1 MYVNMCIRVCVCVSV
16 FMCMHVCLCYVLS
29 FASNSCEPLPPLT
42 LFFSVLCSFLLSLS
56 PAHLRFVEF
65 SPPEQQQQPQPRRI
79 FSLAATVD
87 SSAWCTFF
95 CQAPLSLCL
104 HIRPSIVKHV
114 FYCMCVFVCVY
125 VLYSDLS
132 TYIHRN
138 VCLMPVKW
146 G

>member
-1 MYVNMCIRVCVCVSV
+1 MHTCVRVCECVYVYACLSLLCIIVCEQQLRATAAAHS
-16 FMCMHVCLCYVLS
+16 
-29 FASNSCEPLPPLT
+29 
-42 LFFSVLCSFLLSLS
+42 FFSVLCSFLLSLS
-56 PAHLRFVEF
+56 TAHLRFVEF

-95 CQAPLSLCL
+95 LPGPLSLCL

>member
-1 MYVNMCIRVCVCVSV
+1 MYVNMCIHVCVSV

-42 LFFSVLCSFLLSLS
+42 LFFCFVLS
-56 PAHLRFVEF
+56 PSHLRFVEF
-65 SPPEQQQQPQPRRI
+65 SPLLLPPEQRQQPQPRRI

-95 CQAPLSLCL
+95 LPGPSLCL

-114 FYCMCVFVCVY
+114 FYCVCVCVY
-125 VLYSDLS
+125 VLYSGLT

>member
-1 MYVNMCIRVCVCVSV
+1 MYVNMCIHVCVCVSV

-29 FASNSCEPLPPLT
+29 FASNSCEPLPRS
-42 LFFSVLCSFLLSLS
+42 LFFFLFCALSFSLS

-114 FYCMCVFVCVY
+114 FYCVCVCVFMY
-125 VLYSDLS
+125 
-132 TYIHRN
+132 YIRTKYKHT
-138 VCLMPVKW
+138 
-146 G
+146 

>member
-1 MYVNMCIRVCVCVSV
+1 MYVNMCIHVCVSV

-42 LFFSVLCSFLLSLS
+42 LFFLFCALSFSLSLS

-95 CQAPLSLCL
+95 FARPPSLSA
-104 HIRPSIVKHV
+104 SISVRRSLSTFFIACV
-114 FYCMCVFVCVY
+114 CVFMY
-125 VLYSDLS
+125 
-132 TYIHRN
+132 YIRT
-138 VCLMPVKW
+138 
-146 G
+146 

>member
-1 MYVNMCIRVCVCVSV
+1 MCVRVFSCVCMFVSV
-16 FMCMHVCLCYVLS
+16 MYYRLRATA
-29 FASNSCEPLPPLT
+29 ASRCRRS
-42 LFFSVLCSFLLSLS
+42 LFFFLFCALSLS
-56 PAHLRFVEF
+56 PSHLRFVEF
-65 SPPEQQQQPQPRRI
+65 SPLLLPPEQQQQPQPRRI

-95 CQAPLSLCL
+95 LPGPPLSA
-104 HIRPSIVKHV
+104 SISVRRSLST
-114 FYCMCVFVCVY
+114 FFIACVCVY
-125 VLYSDLS
+125 VLYSGLS